1 MTDNIVSL
9 NGAPVAGEQMQP
21 SQYLIETLEEM
32 LERAK
37 NGQTIG
43 MAAVMMEHDGQC
55 PYALVGRVGGF
66 VMAGSLSTLMYVMN
80 VQNASDA

>member
-1 MTDNIVSL
+1 MSDNIVSL
-9 NGAPVAGEQMQP
+9 SGAPIAGEAMEP

-43 MAAVMMEHDGQC
+43 MAAVMMEHDGHS

-66 VMAGSLSTLMYVMN
+66 TMAGSMSTLLHILN
-80 VQNASDA
+80 TQNASDV